1 MGADGNIFEL
11 VENSEYF
18 FGEKERGKDQRMH
31 RDVLYWNYYLKT
43 VQIDGDVFDL
53 LAHIRKKANGGYVY
67 DIELYENK
75 KIEPSSPEDSLD
87 SGRNR
92 VPNSSKKI
100 IQDDRAIVK
109 ERFSVDDSV
118 DSDGNELSAE
128 QQEYF
133 RDSKVRDADGRLMV
147 MYHGTPSGNHT
158 TFRSGT

>member
-1 MGADGNIFEL
+1 MKI
-11 VENSEYF
+11 
-18 FGEKERGKDQRMH
+18 
-31 RDVLYWNYYLKT
+31 
-43 VQIDGDVFDL
+43 
-53 LAHIRKKANGGYVY
+53 KK
-67 DIELYENK
+67 
-75 KIEPSSPEDSLD
+75 EPSSPEDSLG

-92 VPNSSKKI
+92 VPNSSEKI

-147 MYHGTPSGNHT
+147 MYHGTPSGNYT